1 MTVHDSLPLSISL
14 TSSYL
19 QKKKKPS
26 HTLFVIPGNVHRD
39 LDIDTFGEAIFQRLH
54 PEVKRM
60 FLQSF
65 PEATYLSGHH
75 SLS

>member
-14 TSSYL
+14 NSSYL
-19 QKKKKPS
+19 QKPPS

-54 PEVKRM
+54 PEVKHM

-65 PEATYLSGHH
+65 PEATYLSEHH